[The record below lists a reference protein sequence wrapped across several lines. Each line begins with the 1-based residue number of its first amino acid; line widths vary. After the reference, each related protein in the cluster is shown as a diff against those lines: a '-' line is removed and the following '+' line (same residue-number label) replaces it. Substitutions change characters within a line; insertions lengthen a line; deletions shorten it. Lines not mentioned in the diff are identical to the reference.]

1 MTSSFSSHILARTHN
16 KFLYFYFATN
26 SCPQTFLVDQ
36 NINFEPCVILILFSF
51 YRTRKQTKSVTS
63 SHLNGFLVEF
73 REKIAQMNWNYNPG
87 QNPFATNATAR
98 QNEAFSLPPSPSVP
112 GVVLTLCIQVCF
124 NTINTAWGRGEGNS
138 RNRRT

>member
-26 SCPQTFLVDQ
+26 SCLQTFLVDQ

-63 SHLNGFLVEF
+63 LHLNGFLVEF

-98 QNEAFSLPPSPSVP
+98 QMRYFPSPLPLRPRRSVD
-112 GVVLTLCIQVCF
+112 VMHSSLFQHNQHCL
-124 NTINTAWGRGEGNS
+124 GEGGGKQ
-138 RNRRT
+138 